1 MRKKRGIV
9 RVLQSAALQSAEII
23 DVAEH
28 AAQLLENLPIARA
41 CPIAMGALQ
50 LSAQL
55 VLKTIVVEQRIV
67 DVEEKDDIGRGVHG
81 DVTPLAIGPA

>member
-1 MRKKRGIV
+1 
-9 RVLQSAALQSAEII
+9 
-23 DVAEH
+23 
-28 AAQLLENLPIARA
+28 
-41 CPIAMGALQ
+41 MGELQ

-55 VLKTIVVEQRIV
+55 VLKAIVVEQRIV